1 MKNIA
6 IIMGG
11 YSSEYKISLI
21 SGNLVYHYLDKTKY
35 RFCVHI
41 LKEKWVYVDET
52 KQNRRKNDFSVTVD
66 EIKINFECV
75 FNAIHGTPGEDGLM
89 QAYLELLEIK
99 PHVTITKQPL
109 PSTKE
114 ISIRIKTIRHKSAV
128 SYYFK

>member
-21 SGNLVYHYLDKTKY
+21 SGNLVHHYLDKTKY
-35 RFCVHI
+35 KGFCVHI

-52 KQNRRKNDFSVTVD
+52 KQNTDRQNDFSVTVD

-75 FNAIHGTPGEDGLM
+75 FNAIWN
-89 QAYLELLEIK
+89 
-99 PHVTITKQPL
+99 
-109 PSTKE
+109 S
-114 ISIRIKTIRHKSAV
+114 R
-128 SYYFK
+128 